1 MELRRLDRL
10 AALGQAQA
18 VADPVQIARP
28 AAFVRQAVR
37 IHDGMVGTRS
47 REAVCE
53 LDAAGMRI
61 TDPRARRVIAWPDV
75 RSVVAERGRI
85 RVNLPSG
92 TIVLSIAP
100 DGVTE
105 PGLAVPFARVIEAG
119 RGAGP
124 GGMDRTGALH
134 ELTLAIDRVL
144 EGFGDADDP
153 VIPVAIG
160 GFAVIAGVI
169 LLAAIPFAAQAVAR
183 VTPAPGAFAILPHL
197 ASFDPR
203 VVVAAFA
210 GGAALSAFVARV
222 GLGATAVAW
231 ARGTLRGWHRNA
243 TGAETRLRRAVAHI
257 VLFPMILATVA
268 FAALLVSLPSVFAR
282 TVVDAGGLHTASG
295 LPLLSTDRPWSDV
308 TEVVPVAVGFGER
321 LEGFATTLVLVDGSR
336 VSTRGRDLIGGPERA
351 FYDFSRAHAR

>member
-1 MELRRLDRL
+1 MEHRQLERL
-10 AALGQAQA
+10 AAIGQASP

-28 AAFVRQAVR
+28 AAFVRQSIR
-37 IHDGMVGTRS
+37 IHDGMAGTRS

-61 TDPRARRVIAWPDV
+61 TDPVTRRVIAWPDV
-75 RSVVAERGRI
+75 RSVVADRGRI
-85 RVNLPSG
+85 RIILPS
-92 TIVLSIAP
+92 AP
-100 DGVTE
+100 DGVAE
-105 PGLAVPFARVIEAG
+105 PGLAAPFARVLEAG
-119 RGAGP
+119 RSGGP
-124 GGMDRTGALH
+124 NGMDRAGALH

-160 GFAVIAGVI
+160 GFVMLAGVI
-169 LLAAIPFAAQAVAR
+169 LLAAIPFGAQAVAR
-183 VTPAPGAFAILPHL
+183 ITPAPGTFAILPHL
-197 ASFDPR
+197 AAFDPR

-210 GGAALSAFVARV
+210 GGAALSAVVARA

-243 TGAETRLRRAVAHI
+243 TGAETWLRRAVAHI

-282 TVVDAGGLHTASG
+282 TVVDASGLHAASG
-295 LPLLSTDRPWSDV
+295 LPFLSSDRPWSDV

-321 LEGFATTLVLVDGSR
+321 LEGFATMLVLADGSR
-336 VSTRGRDLIGGPERA
+336 VSTRGRDLVGGPERA